1 MESMTH
7 KHLDAFKDDELVS
20 FLISLSI
27 FCKFFVIFLIFLF
40 FLLFFIY
47 LFVCSLNVVV
57 KRLNN
62 HLL

>member
-40 FLLFFIY
+40 FLLFY

-57 KRLNN
+57 KRLNI